1 MIQFHRLWIASVETD
16 VCDDTDESFNL
27 DKAIKIKGVLV
38 LSMLR
43 YNLLAVGRVHS
54 KSILPVI
61 DSEKLRLWTIQFFK
75 NDGERLKDLSLSLI

>member
-27 DKAIKIKGVLV
+27 DKAIRIKGVLV
-38 LSMLR
+38 LSTLR
-43 YNLLAVGRVHS
+43 YNLLAVGRVLS

-61 DSEKLRLWTIQFFK
+61 DSVEIAFMDIFR
-75 NDGERLKDLSLSLI
+75 R